1 MNVLTVKELRK
12 KFKRNNVIKGVSFEL
27 PEKKIIA
34 LLGANG
40 AGKTT
45 TLQIIAGLMNKTGGE
60 IQFEGVEAGTDTR
73 QMIGYLPQFPVYY
86 QWMSGKEFLQYVGKL
101 SGLSNEAAAKKTT
114 ELLALVGIADAG
126 KKKIA
131 NYSGGMKQRLGIA
144 QALIHDPKLLILD
157 EPVSALDPLGRR
169 EVIEL
174 LKKLKTQITVLFST
188 HILSDAEEV
197 SDEILFLHHGEIVES
212 GSLEALT
219 AKYKQP
225 KITLVF
231 ERSPQSYIDQL
242 HQALK
247 IDEVDINGKEAL
259 LLVNETDKARDIIL
273 QMSVEDR
280 WPLVKFEMS
289 KAKLEEMFL
298 KVVQGQ

>member
-247 IDEVDINGKEAL
+247 IDEVDINGKEAV

>member
-34 LLGANG
+34 LLGENG

-174 LKKLKTQITVLFST
+174 LKKLKTRITVLFST

-247 IDEVDINGKEAL
+247 IDEVDINGKEAV

>member
-60 IQFEGVEAGTDTR
+60 IQFEGAEAVTDTR

-174 LKKLKTQITVLFST
+174 LKKLKTRITVLFST

-231 ERSPQSYIDQL
+231 ESSPQSYIDQL

-247 IDEVDINGKEAL
+247 IDEVDINGKEAV

>member
-60 IQFEGVEAGTDTR
+60 IQFEGAEAGTDTR

-174 LKKLKTQITVLFST
+174 LKKLKTRITVLFST

-231 ERSPQSYIDQL
+231 ESSPQSYIDQL

-247 IDEVDINGKEAL
+247 IDEVDINGKEAV

>member
-174 LKKLKTQITVLFST
+174 LKKLKTRITVLFST

-247 IDEVDINGKEAL
+247 IDEVDINGKEAV

>member
-73 QMIGYLPQFPVYY
+73 QMIGYLPQFPVFY

-247 IDEVDINGKEAL
+247 IDEVDINGKEAV

>member
-60 IQFEGVEAGTDTR
+60 IQFEGVEAGTDKR

-247 IDEVDINGKEAL
+247 IDEVDINGKEAV

>member
-231 ERSPQSYIDQL
+231 ERSPQSYINQL

-247 IDEVDINGKEAL
+247 IDEVDINGKEAV